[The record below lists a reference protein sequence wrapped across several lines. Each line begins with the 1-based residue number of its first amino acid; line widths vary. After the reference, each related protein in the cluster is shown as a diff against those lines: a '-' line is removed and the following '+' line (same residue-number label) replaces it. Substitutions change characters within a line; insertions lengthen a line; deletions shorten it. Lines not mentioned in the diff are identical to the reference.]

1 MLSLCKTPLM
11 KNIAAPLIFVFFFF
25 CSFSV
30 VAQLKYDKY
39 FESIDKAHKN
49 GNYSSAMLLNEQA
62 ITAIKQDLDKPKA
75 DEEKEELTETLANLT
90 HNKGLLLIEIGEYDE
105 AILQIKRSL
114 EMLKQIAN
122 TETPDY
128 ATFLDNLALAHQS
141 KGNYAEAEKLYIK
154 AKDIRLRFLTKKD
167 PDYAMS
173 LNHLASLAHEIGDY
187 KKAKDL
193 YIQSLHIIKNYDG
206 KYSIEYANYQSNLAA
221 LYCEIGSYD
230 YAEVMLKHSISILKK
245 ANLDKHPDYASVLMS
260 LANVYQ
266 TTEQHEKAIPLLDES
281 IQIVKKELGEMHP
294 LYASAL
300 QQLGKANQ
308 TLGNNAQAE
317 NLYLQSLK
325 LRADALGTKHPDY
338 TSSLIQ
344 LALFYQLIGKKDQAE
359 SYYRGHLQK
368 SIAQIHEYFSF
379 LSEKEK
385 ESFYT
390 NLSENFEKFNAFAFE
405 NSEHNPQ
412 LISEMLNH
420 RLTTKAILFNS
431 ASKVR
436 QQILGSGNMELISLY
451 KKWITIKDR
460 LARIYSPLKKIKV
473 KILVEDIVGLE
484 KQAAQIEKELAE
496 RSVTFQQFTNN
507 HLVTWKTIQASLKKE
522 EAAIEIIRFR
532 HFNIRTNKWTDSI
545 SYIGLMITNSQQKYP
560 YLISLNNGKAL
571 ENQYFMAYKYAIK
584 EKQTD
589 VESYF
594 RYWQPFKTHL
604 DSITKVFI
612 SPDGI
617 YNQLNINVLLNP
629 ETGSYLLDEVDIYML
644 ANMKELIEIHEP
656 PTFASKKKL
665 SRAVL
670 IGRPSYGQQKNLVD
684 LEGTET
690 EVRNIA
696 KILSDELWETEVYLG
711 ENALESV
718 IKQSNSPTVLHIA
731 SHGFFTNE
739 IYEDPML
746 SSGLMLSA
754 YRNDA
759 TEDGLLT
766 SYEAMGLSLEN
777 TDLVV
782 LSACETGLG
791 SIKNGE
797 GVYGLQRA
805 FKMAGAK
812 NVMMSLW
819 LADDW
824 ATQRLMKE
832 FYQQWLLIGD
842 RRKAFRIAQQ
852 KMKEKYAHP
861 YYWGA
866 FVMWGG

>member
-1 MLSLCKTPLM
+1 M
-11 KNIAAPLIFVFFFF
+11 KNISAPFVVVIFILFPFF
-25 CSFSV
+25 V
-30 VAQLKYDKY
+30 LAQPKYDKY

-62 ITAIKQDLDKPKA
+62 IATIKQELNKPTT
-75 DEEKEELTETLANLT
+75 EENGIELTETLANLT
-90 HNKGLLLIEIGEYDE
+90 HNKGQLLIEIGEYDE
-105 AILQIKRSL
+105 ATLQIKRSL
-114 EMLKQIAN
+114 EILKQISDA
-122 TETPDY
+122 ETPDY
-128 ATFLDNLALAHQS
+128 ATFVDNLALAYQS

-154 AKDIRLRFLTKKD
+154 ARDIRLKFLTKRD

-206 KYSIEYANYQSNLAA
+206 KYSTEYANYQSNLAA

-230 YAEVMLKHSISILKK
+230 YAEVMLRHSIGILKK
-245 ANLDKHPDYASVLMS
+245 AKLEKHPDYASTLMS
-260 LANVYQ
+260 LANVFQ
-266 TTEQHEKAIPLLDES
+266 TTGQPQKVIPLLDES
-281 IQIVKKELGEMHP
+281 SQIIREQLGENHP
-294 LYASAL
+294 LYAGVL
-300 QQLGKANQ
+300 QQLGRANQ
-308 TLGNNAQAE
+308 TLGNHTQAE

-325 LRADALGTKHPDY
+325 LRADVLGTNHPDY

-344 LALFYQLIGKKDQAE
+344 LALFYQLLGKKDQAAD
-359 SYYRGHLQK
+359 YYQDHLQK
-368 SIAQIHEYFSF
+368 SIAQIQAYFPF

-405 NSEHNPQ
+405 NSTYNPQ
-412 LISEMLNH
+412 LVSEMLNY
-420 RLTTKAILFNS
+420 RLTTKAILFNTS
-431 ASKVR
+431 NKVR
-436 QQILGSGNMELISLY
+436 KQILGSGNQELINAY
-451 KKWITIKDR
+451 KKWGAVKDR

-473 KILVEDIVGLE
+473 RILLEDIIALE

-496 RSVTFQQFTNN
+496 QSVIFKQFSDNQSI
-507 HLVTWKTIQASLKKE
+507 TWKTIQKNLKDEAS
-522 EAAIEIIRFR
+522 AIEIIRFR
-532 HFNIRTNKWTDSI
+532 HFDLLNNKWTDSVN
-545 SYIGLMITNSQQKYP
+545 YIGLMITNSQQQYP
-560 YLISLNNGKAL
+560 HLITLTNGKAL
-571 ENQYFMAYKYAIK
+571 ENQHFKSYKYAIK

-589 VESYF
+589 VDSYEI
-594 RYWQPFKTHL
+594 YWQPFKVHL
-604 DSITKVFI
+604 GAATKVFI

-617 YNQLNINVLLNP
+617 YNQININVLLNP
-629 ETGSYLLDEVDIYML
+629 ETGNYVLEEVDIYML
-644 ANMKELIEIHEP
+644 ASMKELIETPEP
-656 PTFASKKKL
+656 PTTNGRKPSKATL
-665 SRAVL
+665 V
-670 IGRPSYGQQKNLVD
+670 GRPHYAQQNHLAD

-690 EVRNIA
+690 EVRSIS
-696 KILSDELWETEVYLG
+696 KILQDGEWETSIYLG
-711 ENALESV
+711 ENALESAV
-718 IKQSNSPTVLHIA
+718 KQSDSPTVLHIA

-746 SSGLMLSA
+746 SSGLMLST

-759 TEDGLLT
+759 AEDGLLT

-805 FKMAGAK
+805 FKIAGAK

-832 FYQQWLLIGD
+832 FYQQWLRTGD

-852 KMKEKYAHP
+852 KMKEKYANP

-866 FVMWGG
+866 FVMWGS

>member
-1 MLSLCKTPLM
+1 M
-11 KNIAAPLIFVFFFF
+11 KNIPAPFIVVIFVLFPFFAL
-25 CSFSV
+25 
-30 VAQLKYDKY
+30 AQPRYDKY
-39 FESIDKAHKN
+39 FESIDKAQKN

-62 ITAIKQDLDKPKA
+62 IATIKQELNKPTTG
-75 DEEKEELTETLANLT
+75 ENEMELTETLANLT
-90 HNKGLLLIEIGEYDE
+90 HNKGQLLIEIGEYDE
-105 AILQIKRSL
+105 ATLQIKRGL
-114 EMLKQIAN
+114 EILKQISDK
-122 TETPDY
+122 ETPDH
-128 ATFLDNLALAHQS
+128 ATFVDNLALAYQS

-154 AKDIRLRFLTKKD
+154 AKDIRLKFLTKKD

-193 YIQSLHIIKNYDG
+193 YIQSLHIIKNHNG
-206 KYSIEYANYQSNLAA
+206 KYSTEYANYQSNLAT

-230 YAEVMLKHSISILKK
+230 YAEVMLKHSIDILKK
-245 ANLDKHPDYASVLMS
+245 AKLAKHPDYASTLMS
-260 LANVYQ
+260 LANVFQ
-266 TTEQHEKAIPLLDES
+266 TTGQTQKVIPLLDES
-281 IQIVKKELGEMHP
+281 SQIIREQLGENHP
-294 LYASAL
+294 LYAGVL
-300 QQLGKANQ
+300 QQLGRAHQ
-308 TLGNNAQAE
+308 TLGNYAQAE

-325 LRADALGTKHPDY
+325 LRADALGTNHPDY

-344 LALFYQLIGKKDQAE
+344 LALFYQLLGKKDQSE
-359 SYYRGHLQK
+359 SYYHAHLQK
-368 SIAQIHEYFSF
+368 SIAQIQAYFPF

-385 ESFYT
+385 ENFYT
-390 NLSENFEKFNAFAFE
+390 NLSENFEKFNAFAFG
-405 NSEHNPQ
+405 NSSYNPQ
-412 LISEMLNH
+412 LISEMLNY
-420 RLTTKAILFNS
+420 RLTTKAILFNTTN
-431 ASKVR
+431 KVR
-436 QQILGSGNMELISLY
+436 KQILASGNQELINSY
-451 KKWITIKDR
+451 KKWVIVKDR

-473 KILVEDIVGLE
+473 RILLEDILALE
-484 KQAAQIEKELAE
+484 NQATQIEKELAE
-496 RSVTFQQFTNN
+496 QSIIFKQFNDN
-507 HLVTWKTIQASLKKE
+507 QLITWKTIQANLKKE
-522 EAAIEIIRFR
+522 EAAIEIVRFR
-532 HFNIRTNKWTDSI
+532 HFDILNNKWTDSVN
-545 SYIGLMITNSQQKYP
+545 YVGLMIANPQQQYP
-560 YLISLNNGKAL
+560 YLITLKGGKAL
-571 ENQYFMAYKYAIK
+571 ENQHFKSYKYAIK

-589 VESYF
+589 IDSYEI
-594 RYWQPFKTHL
+594 YWQPFKVHL
-604 DSITKVFI
+604 DSVTKVFL

-629 ETGSYLLDEVDIYML
+629 ETGNYLLEEVDIYML
-644 ANMKELIEIHEP
+644 ASMKELIEIREP
-656 PTFASKKKL
+656 PASTNDRKL
-665 SRAVL
+665 SKATLV
-670 IGRPSYGQQKNLVD
+670 GRPHYAQQNHLAD

-690 EVRNIA
+690 EVRNIS
-696 KILSDELWETEVYLG
+696 KILQDGQWETTVFLG
-711 ENALESV
+711 ENALESAV
-718 IKQSNSPTVLHIA
+718 KQTDSPTVLHIA

-746 SSGLMLSA
+746 SSGLMLST

-805 FKMAGAK
+805 FKIAGAK

-832 FYQQWLLIGD
+832 FYQQWLLTGD

-852 KMKEKYAHP
+852 KMKEKYANP

-866 FVMWGG
+866 FVMWGS

>member
-1 MLSLCKTPLM
+1 MLSLRKIRFMKKITTPF
-11 KNIAAPLIFVFFFF
+11 IFVIFFC
-25 CSFSV
+25 CSFSS

-39 FESIDKAHKN
+39 FESIDKAHKS
-49 GNYSSAMLLNEQA
+49 GNYSSAMVLNEQA
-62 ITAIKQDLDKPKA
+62 IAAIRQDLNKPTNAEDKM
-75 DEEKEELTETLANLT
+75 ELTETLANLT
-90 HNKGLLLIEIGEYDE
+90 HNKGHLLIEIGEYDE
-105 AILQIKRSL
+105 ATLQIKHSL
-114 EMLKQIAN
+114 EILKEISD

-128 ATFLDNLALAHQS
+128 ATFLDNLALAYQS
-141 KGNYAEAEKLYIK
+141 KGNYAEAEKLYLK
-154 AKDIRLRFLTKKD
+154 ARDIRLKFLSKQD
-167 PDYAMS
+167 PDYAVS

-230 YAEVMLKHSISILKK
+230 YAEVMLKHSIGILKK
-245 ANLDKHPDYASVLMS
+245 AKLDTHPDYASVLMS

-266 TTEQHEKAIPLLDES
+266 TTGQHEKALPLLQES
-281 IQIVKKELGEMHP
+281 IQIIREQLGDEHP
-294 LYASAL
+294 MYAGAL
-300 QQLGKANQ
+300 QQAGRANQ
-308 TLGNNAQAE
+308 TLGNNAKAE

-325 LRADALGTKHPDY
+325 LRGDILGTKHPDY
-338 TSSLIQ
+338 TASLIQ
-344 LALFYQLIGKKDQAE
+344 LALFYELIGKKDQAE
-359 SYYRGHLQK
+359 SYYRTHLEK
-368 SIAQIHEYFSF
+368 STAQIHEYFSF

-385 ESFYT
+385 ENFYT
-390 NLSENFEKFNAFAFE
+390 TLSESFEKFNGFAFE
-405 NSEHNPQ
+405 NSNHNPQ

-436 QQILGSGNMELISLY
+436 QQILGSKNPALISLY
-451 KKWITIKDR
+451 KEWLAIKNR

-473 KILVEDIVGLE
+473 RILVEDIITLE
-484 KQAAQIEKELAE
+484 KQAEQIEKELAE
-496 RSVTFQQFTNN
+496 QSVAFQQFANN
-507 HLVTWKTIQASLKKE
+507 HLLSWQNIQTSLKKE

-532 HFNIRTNKWTDSI
+532 YFDIRNSKWADSVN
-545 SYIGLMITNSQQKYP
+545 YIGLVVANQQQKYP
-560 YLISLNNGKAL
+560 YLVSLPNGKAL
-571 ENQYFMAYKYAIK
+571 ENQYFKAYKYAIR

-589 VESYF
+589 VESYAH
-594 RYWQPFKTHL
+594 YWQPFKVHL
-604 DSITKVFI
+604 DSAQKVFV

-629 ETGSYLLDEVDIYML
+629 STGNYLLDELDVFML
-644 ANMKELIEIHEP
+644 ANMKEIIEIAP
-656 PTFASKKKL
+656 PAASNEKKV

-670 IGRPSYGQQKNLVD
+670 IGRPNYGQQKNLAD

-696 KILSDELWETEVYLG
+696 ELLKGQDWETEVYLG
-711 ENALESV
+711 EKALESV
-718 IKQSNSPTVLHIA
+718 VKQSNSPTVLHIA
-731 SHGFFTNE
+731 SHGFFTDE
-739 IYEDPML
+739 TYEDPML
-746 SSGLMLSA
+746 SSGLMLST
-754 YRNDA
+754 YRNEA
-759 TEDGLLT
+759 AEDGLLT

-782 LSACETGLG
+782 LSACETGRG
-791 SIKNGE
+791 SIRNGE

-812 NVMMSLW
+812 NIMMSLW

-832 FYQQWLLIGD
+832 FYQQWLRIGD
-842 RRKAFRIAQQ
+842 RRKAFRLAQQ

-866 FVMWGG
+866 FVMWGS